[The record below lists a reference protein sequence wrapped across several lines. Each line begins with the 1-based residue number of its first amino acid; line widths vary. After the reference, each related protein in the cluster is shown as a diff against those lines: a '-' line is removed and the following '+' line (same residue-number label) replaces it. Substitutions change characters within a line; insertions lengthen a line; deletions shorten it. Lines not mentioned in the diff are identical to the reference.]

1 MIARPLQDDE
11 SRWTAVLDRDAAA
24 DGRFVYA
31 VASTGIYCR
40 PSCPSRRPRRA
51 QVSFHP
57 TPAHAEA
64 AGFRA
69 CLRCAPNTGETDAG
83 RRVREARE
91 YLERH
96 PDDTVTLDRLA
107 RAVGLSPWH
116 LQRSFKRTMGMSP
129 KAYAS
134 RLRMERMKA
143 GLREGDSVTRAT
155 FGAGYTSLSRAYE
168 EARSRLGMTPGAYR
182 RGGQGVHLRYTLL
195 ETSLGALLVAATDLG
210 VCSVKLGD
218 RPAAL
223 EAELRREYD
232 AAAIEPDDVELAEW
246 AGEIV
251 RRLEGET
258 TAAIPLDVRG
268 TAFQHRVWE
277 ALQRIPPGVTRSY
290 SEIAREI
297 GQPAAARAVAGA
309 CADNRV
315 AVVIP
320 CHRVVRED
328 GGLGGYRWGV
338 ERKREIL
345 RRERGGPPAP
355 S

>member
-1 MIARPLQDDE
+1 MIARLLQDDE
-11 SRWTAVLDRDAAA
+11 SRWTAVLGRDAAA

-51 QVSFHP
+51 QVSFCP
-57 TPAHAEA
+57 TPAQAEA

-69 CLRCAPNTGETDAG
+69 CRRCAPGAAETEAR
-83 RRVREARE
+83 RRVRQARE

-96 PDDTVTLDRLA
+96 PDDSVTLDRLA
-107 RAVGLSPWH
+107 RAVGLSPYH

-134 RLRMERMKA
+134 RLRMDRMKA
-143 GLREGDSVTRAT
+143 GLREGDTVTRAT
-155 FGAGYTSLSRAYE
+155 FGAGYTSLSRAYD
-168 EARSRLGMTPGAYR
+168 EARSRLGMTPGEYR
-182 RGGQGVHLRYTLL
+182 RGGRGVHIRYTLL
-195 ETSLGALLVAATDLG
+195 DTSVGALLVAATDLG

-218 RPAAL
+218 DAAAL
-223 EAELRREYD
+223 ETELRREYD
-232 AAAIEPDDVELAEW
+232 AATIEPDDAELAGW
-246 AGEIV
+246 AQAV
-251 RRLEGET
+251 VHRVEGEES
-258 TAAIPLDVRG
+258 AAIPLDVRG

-277 ALQRIPPGVTRSY
+277 ALQQIPAGATRTY
-290 SEIAREI
+290 SQIARAI
-297 GQPAAARAVAGA
+297 GQPTAARAVASA

-328 GGLGGYRWGV
+328 GALGGYRWGI
-338 ERKREIL
+338 ERKLEIL
-345 RRERGGPPAP
+345 RREGAP
-355 S
+355 VRP